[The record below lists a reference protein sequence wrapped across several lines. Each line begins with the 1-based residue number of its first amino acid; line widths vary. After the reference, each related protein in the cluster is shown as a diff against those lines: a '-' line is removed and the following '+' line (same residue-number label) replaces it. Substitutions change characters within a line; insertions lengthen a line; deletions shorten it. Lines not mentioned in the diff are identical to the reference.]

1 MTVIGP
7 VWLLPLIL
15 SPFIGSFL
23 GVVIDRAENPRR
35 IVFGRSACTSCNV
48 RLTPV
53 DLVPVVSFIAFK
65 GRCRHCHSAIGV
77 FHLAIELLAMLVVG
91 WLATAVEDSA
101 LFWLGCVL
109 GWTLLALIVID
120 YRHYVLPDYLTLPL
134 IPLGM
139 LTSWLADPYDGLKG
153 SVIGAAVGLVFIVG
167 LRFFY
172 GVVRKREGIG
182 LGDAKLLAAAGAWV
196 TLGGLPSVIL
206 LSALSAIVFAVG
218 RAMATKARL
227 SGALRI
233 PFGPFLA
240 LGLWVVWLYGPLTF

>member
-1 MTVIGP
+1 MTIIGP

-23 GVVIDRAENPRR
+23 GVVIDRVENPRR
-35 IVFGRSACTSCNV
+35 IVFGRSACASCKV
-48 RLTPV
+48 RLAPV
-53 DLVPVVSFIAFK
+53 DLVPIVSFVAFK
-65 GRCRHCHSAIGV
+65 GRCRHCGAAIGN
-77 FHLAIELLAMLVVG
+77 FHLAIELLAVLVVA
-91 WLATAVEDSA
+91 WLATVVEDSA

-139 LTSWLADPYDGLKG
+139 LAAWVADPYDGLKG
-153 SVIGAAVGLVFIVG
+153 SVIGAAVGLIFIIG

-196 TLGGLPSVIL
+196 MWDGLPSVIL
-206 LSALSAIVFAVG
+206 LSALSGIVFAVG
-218 RAMATKARL
+218 RALAMKSHM

-240 LGLWVVWLYGPLTF
+240 LGLWIVWLYGPLTF